1 MKQKAVNFNKNKNS
15 PTVTKIKG
23 FHKYKKQNK
32 NPNGTKHT
40 RLTPKVKAA
49 VLMRQSE
56 ARTVYTREQANAG
69 ENNQGQN
76 RQRHT
81 GGGKK
86 AGIHDRK

>member
-23 FHKYKKQNK
+23 FLKHKKQNK
-32 NPNGTKHT
+32 IPNRTKHT
-40 RLTPKVKAA
+40 RLTPKVKDD

-86 AGIHDRK
+86 REYMNRR